1 MAIITPETVT
11 STGLEPT
18 VRTPSVGGDKVPVG
32 ARVRITNGTVGSINF
47 TATTH
52 HEVDGDLAV
61 PDRVLA
67 IPASEVRYFLASSV
81 YQNPTD
87 GYVDILSSD
96 TTAAVDYEVTF

>member
-11 STGLEPT
+11 SSGLEPT

-32 ARVRITNGTVGSINF
+32 ARVRITNGTAGSINF
-47 TATTH
+47 TMTTH
-52 HEVDGDLAV
+52 QSVDGNLAV
-61 PDRVLA
+61 PDRVEA
-67 IPASEVRYFLASSV
+67 IPASEVRYFLASSI

-96 TTAAVDYEVTF
+96 TTAAVDLEVTV